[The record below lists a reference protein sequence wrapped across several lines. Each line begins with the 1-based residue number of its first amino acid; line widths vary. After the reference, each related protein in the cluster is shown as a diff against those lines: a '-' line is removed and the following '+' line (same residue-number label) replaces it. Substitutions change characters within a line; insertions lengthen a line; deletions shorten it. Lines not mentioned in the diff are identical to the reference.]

1 MAPTAS
7 SPKDILIVGAGVFG
21 LSTTLAFL
29 ERPQYN
35 DSRIT
40 IIDSSLAL
48 PNPVG
53 SSVDAS
59 RIIRADYANLSYAK
73 LACLAQ
79 THWRDQTPTG
89 WGGQGRYSQT
99 GFVLT
104 GEKDQEA
111 YVQEAMHNVQNLA
124 RSGLPMELDKI
135 QQLNS
140 RSDIRKAT
148 GLVGA
153 SGETGY
159 ANWNSGWAD
168 AEACVAFALHR
179 VKSHPNNK
187 GRVSIKP
194 NTKVARLAFS
204 PKTQLCTGVQFIND
218 TTISADLTILATGA
232 WTPSILDLSNRALA
246 TGQVLAFVK
255 LTQEEQDYLAN
266 TPVTMNF
273 ARGTFIIAPHPQT
286 LELKVARHGFGY
298 RNPISVSPASSKP
311 SSTSQV
317 SSTASTTFVEAEVS
331 VPQTDTQIPVE
342 AEHALR
348 DALAELFPPNFD
360 PSMKPPNYPESLRDV
375 SKRPFTNTRL
385 CWYTD
390 TPSGNFIFDY
400 PPLSSGSA
408 NTSLFVASGG
418 SGHGFKFLPILGK
431 YIVDAVEGRLEKEYK
446 EMWSW
451 PSEQALK
458 EDLGTDVHG
467 GKKHVGQVKEFLE
480 CQDGSRAGPHGMIL
494 EQELRKG
501 VVEVQPGSGVQRAK
515 L

>member
-1 MAPTAS
+1 MATAT
-7 SPKDILIVGAGVFG
+7 SPPKNILVVGAGVFG
-21 LSTTLAFL
+21 LSTALALL
-29 ERPQYN
+29 ERPQY
-35 DSRIT
+35 DESRIA

-59 RIIRADYANLSYAK
+59 RIIRADYANPSYAK

-104 GEKDQEA
+104 GEKGQEA
-111 YVQEAMHNVQNLA
+111 YVREAMHNVQDLA
-124 RSGLPMELDKI
+124 RQGLPMELDKI
-135 QQLNS
+135 QQLNNH
-140 RSDIRKAT
+140 SDIRKAT
-148 GLVGA
+148 GLVGV

-168 AEACVAFALHR
+168 AEACVAFAIHK
-179 VKSHPNNK
+179 VKSHPNNN

-204 PKTQLCTGVQFIND
+204 PKTHQCTGVHLPND
-218 TTISADLTILATGA
+218 STILADLTILATGA
-232 WTPSILDLSNRALA
+232 WTPSILDLSNHALA
-246 TGQVLAFVK
+246 TGQALAFVK
-255 LTQEEQDYLAN
+255 LTQQEQDYLAN

-286 LELKVARHGFGY
+286 HELKIARHGFGY
-298 RNPISVSPASSKP
+298 RNPISVSHAQSNPSSASPP
-311 SSTSQV
+311 SSTDSN
-317 SSTASTTFVEAEVS
+317 TFVEAEVS
-331 VPQTDTQIPVE
+331 VPRTDTQIPIE

-348 DALAELFPPNFD
+348 DALAELFPPSFD
-360 PSMKPPNYPESLRDV
+360 ASMKPSNYPESLRDV

-390 TPSGNFIFDY
+390 TPSGNFIIDY
-400 PPLSSGSA
+400 PPLAHPLPSNSP

-418 SGHGFKFLPILGK
+418 SGHGFKFFPILGK
-431 YIVDAVEGRLEKEYK
+431 YIVDAVEGRLETEYK
-446 EMWSW
+446 EMWRW
-451 PSEQALK
+451 PSKQALK
-458 EDLGTDVHG
+458 EELGTDGHG
-467 GKKHVGQVKEFLE
+467 GDRHPKEFFE
-480 CQDGSRAGPHGMIL
+480 CQDGSRAGPRGMIL
-494 EQELRKG
+494 EQELRRG
-501 VVEVQPGSGVQRAK
+501 VAEVEPGAVTAK